1 MSYSEE
7 VEAEIRKE
15 MAGASQEQP
24 QETQE
29 QHQETVST
37 ETNTETL
44 TEQKTAPG
52 DQETQIQDTPND
64 PPQETQQ
71 QEPPQEQPDE
81 TQQQQEQPKE
91 NTKPAKPDLSTLSK
105 EEKAQHAFQRQLARQ
120 KEKYEASIQELT
132 GNFQKQIDELK
143 TSMKKQEPKK
153 VLTRD
158 MFDTDDEFIRALADE
173 RVKEIMEGREEEARK
188 KEEEWKKA
196 EAEQAK
202 IQQQLAEQA
211 NTFRSNCSACFTD
224 ENERNAFEVQ
234 LSKATANGLADVL
247 DQAPAV
253 REFVFTD
260 PDGPRVLNAMLQDK
274 GAFMRVMGRAGNP
287 MACVIEMHDMV
298 RELKMPAQQ
307 QQQQQE
313 QPRSVMPHIG
323 KPGAGGAGATTPSI
337 WNSDEDLINFC
348 RKGRHI

>member
-15 MAGASQEQP
+15 MEGASQEQP

-29 QHQETVST
+29 QPQETVPAETPT
-37 ETNTETL
+37 ETPP
-44 TEQKTAPG
+44 EQKTAPEAPETQNQ
-52 DQETQIQDTPND
+52 DTPAETQQEPTQEQPAETQQETQEQ
-64 PPQETQQ
+64 PQEH
-71 QEPPQEQPDE
+71 P
-81 TQQQQEQPKE
+81 
-91 NTKPAKPDLSTLSK
+91 KPAKPDLSTLSK
-105 EEKAQHAFQRQLARQ
+105 EEKAQHAFQRQLAKQ

-173 RVKEIMEGREEEARK
+173 RVKEIMEGRDEEARK
-188 KEEEWKKA
+188 KEDERKRA

-211 NTFRSNCSACFTD
+211 ETFKTNCSACFTD

-274 GAFMRVMGRAGNP
+274 AAFMRIMGRAGNP
-287 MACVIEMHDMV
+287 MACVIEMHDMA
-298 RELKMPAQQ
+298 RELKTPQAPQVQQ
-307 QQQQQE
+307 APQQ
-313 QPRSVMPHIG
+313 SVMPHIG
-323 KPGAGGAGATTPSI
+323 KPGAGGAGAATPSI
-337 WNSDEDLINFC
+337 WNSDEDLIDFC
-348 RKGRHI
+348 RKGRRI

>member
-24 QETQE
+24 QETQ
-29 QHQETVST
+29 QQPQETVST
-37 ETNTETL
+37 ETPTETPP
-44 TEQKTAPG
+44 EQKTAPEG
-52 DQETQIQDTPND
+52 PETQSQDTPV
-64 PPQETQQ
+64 ETQQ
-71 QEPPQEQPDE
+71 QEPPQEQPAE
-81 TQQQQEQPKE
+81 TQQQQQEHPQE

-105 EEKAQHAFQRQLARQ
+105 EEKAQHAFQRQLAKQ

-173 RVKEIMEGREEEARK
+173 RVKEIMEGRDEEARK
-188 KEEEWKKA
+188 KEDARKQA

-202 IQQQLAEQA
+202 VQQQLAEQA
-211 NTFRSNCSACFTD
+211 NTFKSNCSACFTD
-224 ENERNAFEVQ
+224 ENERGAFEAQ

-253 REFVFTD
+253 REFIFTD

-274 GAFMRVMGRAGNP
+274 AAFMRVMGRAGNP
-287 MACVIEMHDMV
+287 MACVIEMHDMA
-298 RELKMPAQQ
+298 RELKAPQVQQ

-323 KPGAGGAGATTPSI
+323 KPGAGGAGASTPSI

>member
-15 MAGASQEQP
+15 MAGESQEQP

-29 QHQETVST
+29 QPQETVST
-37 ETNTETL
+37 ETHTETP
-44 TEQKTAPG
+44 TEQKTAPVA
-52 DQETQIQDTPND
+52 QETQSQDTPNY
-64 PPQETQQ
+64 PPQETQK
-71 QEPPQEQPDE
+71 QEPPQEQTDE
-81 TQQQQEQPKE
+81 TQQQQEQPQD
-91 NTKPAKPDLSTLSK
+91 NPKPAKPDLSTLSK
-105 EEKAQHAFQRQLARQ
+105 EEKAQHAFQRQLAKQ

-188 KEEEWKKA
+188 KEEARRQA
-196 EAEQAK
+196 ESEQAK
-202 IQQQLAEQA
+202 IQQRLAEQA
-211 NTFRSNCSACFTD
+211 ETFKSNCSACFTD
-224 ENERNAFEVQ
+224 ENERNAFEAQ

-287 MACVIEMHDMV
+287 MACVIEMHDMA
-298 RELKMPAQQ
+298 RELKAPQV

-323 KPGAGGAGATTPSI
+323 KPGAGGAGASTQSI

-348 RKGRHI
+348 RKGRRI

>member
-29 QHQETVST
+29 QPQETVST
-37 ETNTETL
+37 ETNTETP

-52 DQETQIQDTPND
+52 AQETQNQDTPA
-64 PPQETQQ
+64 ETQQ

-81 TQQQQEQPKE
+81 TQQRQEQTQE
-91 NTKPAKPDLSTLSK
+91 NQKPAKPDLSTLTK

-173 RVKEIMEGREEEARK
+173 RVKEIMEGRYEEARK
-188 KEEEWKKA
+188 KEEARKQA
-196 EAEQAK
+196 EFEQAK
-202 IQQQLAEQA
+202 IQQSIAEQA
-211 NTFRSNCSACFTD
+211 ETFKSNCSACFTD

-298 RELKMPAQQ
+298 RELKAPQA

>member
-15 MAGASQEQP
+15 MEGASQEQSQETQEQPQETVSVETPAETPTEDKPSQEGPETQNQDTPKETTQETQSKEQPQEQP
-24 QETQE
+24 QETQ
-29 QHQETVST
+29 QE
-37 ETNTETL
+37 
-44 TEQKTAPG
+44 
-52 DQETQIQDTPND
+52 
-64 PPQETQQ
+64 Q
-71 QEPPQEQPDE
+71 QE
-81 TQQQQEQPKE
+81 QQEQP
-91 NTKPAKPDLSTLSK
+91 KPAKPDLSTLSK
-105 EEKAQHAFQRQLARQ
+105 EEKAQHAFQRQLAKQ

-132 GNFQKQIDELK
+132 GNFQKQIDELR

-158 MFDTDDEFIRALADE
+158 MFDSDDEFIRALADE
-173 RVKEIMEGREEEARK
+173 RVKEIMEGRDEEARK
-188 KEEEWKKA
+188 KEAERKQA

-211 NTFRSNCSACFTD
+211 NTFKSNCSACFID

-274 GAFMRVMGRAGNP
+274 GAFMRIMGRAGNP
-287 MACVIEMHDMV
+287 MACVIEMHDMA
-298 RELKMPAQQ
+298 RELRAPQVKQVQQ
-307 QQQQQE
+307 PPQQ
-313 QPRSVMPHIG
+313 PVMPHIG
-323 KPGAGGAGATTPSI
+323 KPGAGGAGASTPSI
-337 WNSDEDLINFC
+337 WNSDEDLIDFC
-348 RKGRHI
+348 RKGRRI

>member
-15 MAGASQEQP
+15 MEGASQEQP

-29 QHQETVST
+29 QPKETVST
-37 ETNTETL
+37 ETPTETPP
-44 TEQKTAPG
+44 EDKTSQEGP
-52 DQETQIQDTPND
+52 ETQNTGTPND
-64 PPQETQQ
+64 PPQETQS
-71 QEPPQEQPDE
+71 QETQEQSQEQPQEQP
-81 TQQQQEQPKE
+81 QENP
-91 NTKPAKPDLSTLSK
+91 KPAKPDLSTLSK
-105 EEKAQHAFQRQLARQ
+105 EEKAQHAFQRQLAKQ

-158 MFDTDDEFIRALADE
+158 MFDTDDEFLRALTEE
-173 RVKEIMEGREEEARK
+173 RVKEIMADRDEEARK
-188 KEEEWKKA
+188 KEAEKKQA

-202 IQQQLAEQA
+202 VQQQLAEQA
-211 NTFRSNCSACFTD
+211 NTFKSNCSACFTD

-274 GAFMRVMGRAGNP
+274 AAFMRVMGRAGNP
-287 MACVIEMHDMV
+287 MACVIEMHDMA

-323 KPGAGGAGATTPSI
+323 KPGAGGAGAATPSI

>member
-15 MAGASQEQP
+15 MEGASQEQP

-29 QHQETVST
+29 QPQETVPAETPT
-37 ETNTETL
+37 ETPP
-44 TEQKTAPG
+44 EQKTAPEAT
-52 DQETQIQDTPND
+52 ETQNQDTSA
-64 PPQETQQ
+64 ETQQ
-71 QEPPQEQPDE
+71 QEPPQEQPAE
-81 TQQQQEQPKE
+81 TQQETQEQPQE
-91 NTKPAKPDLSTLSK
+91 NPKPAKPDLSTLSK
-105 EEKAQHAFQRQLARQ
+105 EEKAQHAFQRQLAKQ

-158 MFDTDDEFIRALADE
+158 MFDNDDEFIRALADE
-173 RVKEIMEGREEEARK
+173 RVKEIMEGRDEEARK
-188 KEEEWKKA
+188 KEAERKQA

-202 IQQQLAEQA
+202 VQQQLAEQA
-211 NTFRSNCSACFTD
+211 NTFKSNCSACFTD

-274 GAFMRVMGRAGNP
+274 AAFMRIMGRAGNP
-287 MACVIEMHDMV
+287 MACVIEMHDMA
-298 RELKMPAQQ
+298 RELKTPQAPQVQQVQQ
-307 QQQQQE
+307 Q
-313 QPRSVMPHIG
+313 PVMPHIG
-323 KPGAGGAGATTPSI
+323 KPGAGGAGAATPSI
-337 WNSDEDLINFC
+337 WNSDEDLIDFC
-348 RKGRHI
+348 RKGRRI

>member
-1 MSYSEE
+1 MSYSEQIE
-7 VEAEIRKE
+7 EEIRKE

-24 QETQE
+24 QETQ
-29 QHQETVST
+29 QT
-37 ETNTETL
+37 
-44 TEQKTAPG
+44 TEQPEDK
-52 DQETQIQDTPND
+52 
-64 PPQETQQ
+64 PQEHPVEKPQEQPEEHREQPQEQPVEQPVENQGQPQEQPVENQQQQ
-71 QEPPQEQPDE
+71 QEPP
-81 TQQQQEQPKE
+81 
-91 NTKPAKPDLSTLSK
+91 KPAKPDLSTLSK
-105 EEKAQHAFQRQLARQ
+105 EEKAQHAFQRQLAKQ

-143 TSMKKQEPKK
+143 SSMKKQEPKK

-173 RVKEIMEGREEEARK
+173 RVKEIMEGRDEEARK
-188 KEEEWKKA
+188 KEDSRKQA

-202 IQQQLAEQA
+202 VQQRLAEQA
-211 NTFRSNCSACFTD
+211 ETFKSNCSSCFTD
-224 ENERNAFEVQ
+224 ENERGAFEAQ

-253 REFVFTD
+253 REFIFTD

-274 GAFMRVMGRAGNP
+274 AAFMRVMGRAGNP
-287 MACVIEMHDMV
+287 MACVIEMHDMA
-298 RELKMPAQQ
+298 RELKAPQV
-307 QQQQQE
+307 QQQQE

-323 KPGAGGAGATTPSI
+323 KPGAGGAGASTPSI

>member
-15 MAGASQEQP
+15 MEGASQEQP
-24 QETQE
+24 HETKGQP
-29 QHQETVST
+29 QETVST
-37 ETNTETL
+37 ETPTETPP
-44 TEQKTAPG
+44 EQKTAPEA
-52 DQETQIQDTPND
+52 QETQNQDTPND
-64 PPQETQQ
+64 PKQENQQ
-71 QEPPQEQPDE
+71 QEPPQEQPVE
-81 TQQQQEQPKE
+81 TQQQQQEQPQE
-91 NTKPAKPDLSTLSK
+91 NPKPAKPDLSTLSK
-105 EEKAQHAFQRQLARQ
+105 EEKAQHAFQRQLAKQ

-173 RVKEIMEGREEEARK
+173 RVKEIMEGRDEEARK
-188 KEEEWKKA
+188 KEDERKKA

-211 NTFRSNCSACFTD
+211 ETFKSNCSACFTD
-224 ENERNAFEVQ
+224 ENERGAFEAQ

-274 GAFMRVMGRAGNP
+274 GAFMRIMGRAGNP
-287 MACVIEMHDMV
+287 MACVIEMHDMA
-298 RELKMPAQQ
+298 RELKAPQVQQAQQ
-307 QQQQQE
+307 Q
-313 QPRSVMPHIG
+313 PVMPHIG
-323 KPGAGGAGATTPSI
+323 KPGAGGAGAATPSI

-348 RKGRHI
+348 RKGRRI

>member
-15 MAGASQEQP
+15 MEGASQEQP

-29 QHQETVST
+29 QPQETVST
-37 ETNTETL
+37 ETPQ
-44 TEQKTAPG
+44 EQKTDPG
-52 DQETQIQDTPND
+52 AQETQNQDTPND

-71 QEPPQEQPDE
+71 QEPPQEQTVE
-81 TQQQQEQPKE
+81 TQQQQQEQPQE
-91 NTKPAKPDLSTLSK
+91 NPKPAKPDLSTLSK
-105 EEKAQHAFQRQLARQ
+105 EEKAQHAFQRQLAKQ

-173 RVKEIMEGREEEARK
+173 RVKEIMEGRDEEARK
-188 KEEEWKKA
+188 KEDERKKA

-211 NTFRSNCSACFTD
+211 ETFKSNCSACFTD
-224 ENERNAFEVQ
+224 ENERGAFEAQ

-274 GAFMRVMGRAGNP
+274 AAFMRIMGRAGNP
-287 MACVIEMHDMV
+287 MACVIEMHDMA
-298 RELKMPAQQ
+298 RELKAPQVQQVQKVQQ
-307 QQQQQE
+307 Q
-313 QPRSVMPHIG
+313 PVMPHIG
-323 KPGAGGAGATTPSI
+323 KPGAGGAGAATPSI
-337 WNSDEDLINFC
+337 WNSDEDLIDFC
-348 RKGRHI
+348 RKGRRI

>member
-29 QHQETVST
+29 RPQETVST
-37 ETNTETL
+37 ETHTETPP
-44 TEQKTAPG
+44 EQKTAPG
-52 DQETQIQDTPND
+52 APETQIQDTPND

-81 TQQQQEQPKE
+81 TQQQQEQPK
-91 NTKPAKPDLSTLSK
+91 PAKPDLSTLTK
-105 EEKAQHAFQRQLARQ
+105 EEKAQHAFPRQPAKQ

-132 GNFQKQIDELK
+132 GNFQKQIDDLK

-188 KEEEWKKA
+188 KEEARRQA
-196 EAEQAK
+196 ETEQAK
-202 IQQQLAEQA
+202 IQQRLAEQA
-211 NTFRSNCSACFTD
+211 ETFKSNCSACFTD
-224 ENERNAFEVQ
+224 ENERGAFEAQ

-287 MACVIEMHDMV
+287 MACVIEMHDMA
-298 RELKMPAQQ
+298 RELKAPQVQQAPRVQQ
-307 QQQQQE
+307 Q
-313 QPRSVMPHIG
+313 SVMPHIG
-323 KPGAGGAGATTPSI
+323 KPGAGGAGASTPSI

-348 RKGRHI
+348 RKGRRI

>member
-15 MAGASQEQP
+15 MAGESQEQP

-29 QHQETVST
+29 QPQETVST
-37 ETNTETL
+37 ETHTETPP
-44 TEQKTAPG
+44 EQKTAPG
-52 DQETQIQDTPND
+52 APETQNEDKPV
-64 PPQETQQ
+64 ETQQ
-71 QEPPQEQPDE
+71 QDPTQEQPDE
-81 TQQQQEQPKE
+81 TQQQQEQP
-91 NTKPAKPDLSTLSK
+91 KPAKPDLSTLSK
-105 EEKAQHAFQRQLARQ
+105 EEKAQHAFQRQLAKQ

-188 KEEEWKKA
+188 KEEARKQA

-202 IQQQLAEQA
+202 IQQRLAEQA
-211 NTFRSNCSACFTD
+211 ETFKSNCSSCFTD

-287 MACVIEMHDMV
+287 MACVIEMHDMA
-298 RELKMPAQQ
+298 RELKAPQAQQ
-307 QQQQQE
+307 APQVQQQ
-313 QPRSVMPHIG
+313 PVMPHIG
-323 KPGAGGAGATTPSI
+323 KPGAGGAGASTPSI

-348 RKGRHI
+348 RKGRRI

>member
-15 MAGASQEQP
+15 MEGASQEQP

-29 QHQETVST
+29 QPQETVST
-37 ETNTETL
+37 ETPTETPP
-44 TEQKTAPG
+44 EQKTAPEAP
-52 DQETQIQDTPND
+52 ETQNQGTPA
-64 PPQETQQ
+64 ETQQ
-71 QEPPQEQPDE
+71 QEPPQEQPQE
-81 TQQQQEQPKE
+81 TQQQQQEPP
-91 NTKPAKPDLSTLSK
+91 KPAKPDLSTLSK
-105 EEKAQHAFQRQLARQ
+105 EEKAQHAFQRQLAKQ

-143 TSMKKQEPKK
+143 TTMKKQEPKK

-173 RVKEIMEGREEEARK
+173 RVKEIMEGRDEEARK
-188 KEEEWKKA
+188 KEAERKKA
-196 EAEQAK
+196 EVEQAK

-211 NTFRSNCSACFTD
+211 DTFKANCSACFTD
-224 ENERNAFEVQ
+224 ENERSAFEVQ

-260 PDGPRVLNAMLQDK
+260 PDGPRVLNAMLSDK
-274 GAFMRVMGRAGNP
+274 GSFMRIMGRAGNP
-287 MACVIEMHDMV
+287 MACVIEMHDMA
-298 RELKMPAQQ
+298 RELKAPQVQQVQQVQQ
-307 QQQQQE
+307 Q
-313 QPRSVMPHIG
+313 PVMPHIG
-323 KPGAGGAGATTPSI
+323 KPGAGGAGAATPSI
-337 WNSDEDLINFC
+337 WNSDEDLIDFC
-348 RKGRHI
+348 RKGRRI

>member
-29 QHQETVST
+29 QPQETVST
-37 ETNTETL
+37 ETHTETPPD
-44 TEQKTAPG
+44 QKTAPG
-52 DQETQIQDTPND
+52 AQETQSQDTPND

-71 QEPPQEQPDE
+71 QEPPQEQPVE
-81 TQQQQEQPKE
+81 TQQQQQEQP
-91 NTKPAKPDLSTLSK
+91 KPAKPDLSTLSK
-105 EEKAQHAFQRQLARQ
+105 EEKAQHAFQRQLAKQ

-158 MFDTDDEFIRALADE
+158 MFDTDDEFLRALADE

-188 KEEEWKKA
+188 KEEARKQA
-196 EAEQAK
+196 ESEQAK
-202 IQQQLAEQA
+202 IQQRLAEQA
-211 NTFRSNCSACFTD
+211 ETFKSNCSACFTD
-224 ENERNAFEVQ
+224 DNERNAFEAQ

-287 MACVIEMHDMV
+287 MACVIEMHDMA
-298 RELKMPAQQ
+298 RELKAPQAQQ
-307 QQQQQE
+307 APQVQQQ
-313 QPRSVMPHIG
+313 PVMPHIG
-323 KPGAGGAGATTPSI
+323 KPGAGGAGASTPSI

-348 RKGRHI
+348 RKGRRI